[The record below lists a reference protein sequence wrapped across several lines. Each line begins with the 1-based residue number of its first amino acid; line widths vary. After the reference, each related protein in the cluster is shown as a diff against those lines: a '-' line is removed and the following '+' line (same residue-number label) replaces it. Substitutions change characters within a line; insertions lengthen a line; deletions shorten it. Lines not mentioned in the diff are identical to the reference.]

1 LRGTAHGLFQGQVDH
16 LTDKSLKVGF
26 VAQGAI
32 DARRRHLKPTVF
44 NAVHFQRILQ
54 LSGDF
59 FAIFNLN
66 EPFGLTRLP
75 GPIDGHTQQATG
87 EAFVKSGQILAAGI
101 QDLSKQAA
109 ATARGQFDETVSA
122 FKALTA
128 VKSFK
133 DVFELQTGFARAAF
147 EKTMAESSR
156 LTDASLKLSEEAWAP
171 IGARVGTVVESF
183 SKAA

>member
-1 LRGTAHGLFQGQVDH
+1 MKTAEDMI
-16 LTDKSLKVGF
+16 
-26 VAQGAI
+26 A
-32 DARRRHLKPTVF
+32 F
-44 NAVHFQRILQ
+44 N
-54 LSGDF
+54 
-59 FAIFNLN
+59 
-66 EPFGLTRLP
+66 
-75 GPIDGHTQQATG
+75 QANV